1 MKEKTILIVDDEFF
15 IVNALSVKFR
25 NSNYAVATARNGIE
39 ALERVREAKPDLVIT
54 DFQMPGMNGMELVE
68 VLRSEEST
76 SMIPIIMLTARGQSL
91 LDEGDGRLG
100 VNAFMS
106 KPFSPKEMVRKAAS
120 LIGEP

>member
-1 MKEKTILIVDDEFF
+1 VKEKTILIVDDEFF

-25 NSNYAVATARNGIE
+25 NSNYAVATARNGRE
-39 ALERVREAKPDLVIT
+39 ALESIRETKPDLVIT
-54 DFQMPGMNGMELVE
+54 DYQMPYLNGMELVE
-68 VLRSEEST
+68 AIRSDEST
-76 SMIPIIMLTARGQSL
+76 SDIPIIMLTARGQSL
-91 LDEGDGRLG
+91 LEEGNLSFG